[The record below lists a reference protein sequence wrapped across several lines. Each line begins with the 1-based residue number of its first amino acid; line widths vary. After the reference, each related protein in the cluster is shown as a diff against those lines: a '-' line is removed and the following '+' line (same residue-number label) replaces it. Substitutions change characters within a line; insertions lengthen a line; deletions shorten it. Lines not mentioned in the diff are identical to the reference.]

1 MHAKSNM
8 QHPFLKG
15 TALRQKARIYSEHN
29 YSFYL
34 SVQSMQILRHF
45 VNRVQQQFLT
55 HSDGLIY
62 AQKLDTSILP
72 SGTEIYQALIQTLK
86 QYH

>member
-15 TALRQKARIYSEHN
+15 TALRQKAWIYSEHN

-55 HSDGLIY
+55 HNDGLIY
-62 AQKLDTSILP
+62 VQKLDTSILP
-72 SGTEIYQALIQTLK
+72 SGTEIHQALIQTLK